1 MAEPQSAWNLT
12 DDERATLAAA
22 LDALLPP
29 SGSFPAPSTTG
40 LIDDFIPRRVPATG
54 TPNGILP
61 YPRVDSDGLRAILA
75 TLATLAGDLGE
86 MSAALT
92 AFETEQP
99 AEFTAL
105 WRLAVYGY
113 YSRPETIAAI
123 QRDLAPAYH
132 GAPLP
137 LGYAHAIEPW
147 DASDPLQMP
156 VNPRGHYIRTEDIR
170 RVDLS
175 GIAGNQRDG
184 SSG

>member
-1 MAEPQSAWNLT
+1 MADAGLAWSLT
-12 DDERATLAAA
+12 ESERATLAAA

-29 SGSFPAPSTTG
+29 TGSFPAPSATG
-40 LIDDFIPRRVPATG
+40 LIDDFIRRRVPATTETSG
-54 TPNGILP
+54 SLP
-61 YPRVDSDGLRAILA
+61 YPRIDSDGLRAIVA
-75 TLATLAGDLGE
+75 TLATLVGDLGK
-86 MSAALT
+86 MTAALT
-92 AFETEQP
+92 AFEQEQP

-123 QRDLAPAYH
+123 QRDLAPHYH

-137 LGYAHAIEPW
+137 LGYAHAMAAW

-156 VNPRGHYIRTEDIR
+156 ANPRGHYLRTEDVR

-175 GIAGNQRDG
+175 GITGNEG
-184 SSG
+184 GE